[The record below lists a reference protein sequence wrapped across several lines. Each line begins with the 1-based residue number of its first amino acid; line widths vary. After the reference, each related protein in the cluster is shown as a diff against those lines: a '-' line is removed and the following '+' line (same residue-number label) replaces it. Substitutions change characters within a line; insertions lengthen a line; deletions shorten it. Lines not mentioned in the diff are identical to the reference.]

1 MTREELRNNYEK
13 KSVSYAA
20 ESIILA
26 EHSQNHFAK
35 VSFAKRQKIVSQKNT
50 I

>member
-13 KSVSYAA
+13 ESVSYAT

-35 VSFAKRQKIVSQKNT
+35 VSFARKQKIISQMN
-50 I
+50 II